1 MRNHFSRVRHQ
12 KGVSIPLA
20 LKLSPAMA
28 ALAGTTIAGSF
39 GLGAALPA
47 HAVLVA
53 NYQFQNTLSSTIASA
68 PDLTPLAP
76 GTYSPATIGGNP
88 VTVYNFGRQG
98 GLSLNSTGLI
108 SDNYTIAILI
118 SLDDISGWRKI
129 FDFKNLTN
137 DDGLYIYNGE
147 LRFWPINNVGPAVN
161 PATFFQTVLTRA
173 SSTNLISIYL
183 GGAPVISFTDSS
195 ASGVIS
201 TDNLLNFSQDDS
213 LFGAVESSSG
223 SVAGIRIF
231 NHVLTATEV
240 ADLDLI
246 GTTGS
251 PPTAVPA
258 PLPLLGFAAAFGW
271 SRNLRRRLRSSSTT
285 V

>member
-1 MRNHFSRVRHQ
+1 
-12 KGVSIPLA
+12 
-20 LKLSPAMA
+20 
-28 ALAGTTIAGSF
+28 
-39 GLGAALPA
+39 
-47 HAVLVA
+47 
-53 NYQFQNTLSSTIASA
+53 
-68 PDLTPLAP
+68 
-76 GTYSPATIGGNP
+76 
-88 VTVYNFGRQG
+88 
-98 GLSLNSTGLI
+98 
-108 SDNYTIAILI
+108 
-118 SLDDISGWRKI
+118 
-129 FDFKNLTN
+129 
-137 DDGLYIYNGE
+137 
-147 LRFWPINNVGPAVN
+147 
-161 PATFFQTVLTRA
+161 
-173 SSTNLISIYL
+173 
-183 GGAPVISFTDSS
+183 VISFTDSS

-231 NHVLTATEV
+231 NHVLTAAEV

>member
-1 MRNHFSRVRHQ
+1 
-12 KGVSIPLA
+12 
-20 LKLSPAMA
+20 MA
-28 ALAGTTIAGSF
+28 ALATTTIAGLC
-39 GLGAALPA
+39 GLGAAVPA
-47 HAVLVA
+47 QAALVA
-53 NYQFQNTLSSTIASA
+53 NYQFQNTLSSTIPTA

-76 GTYSPATIGGNP
+76 GAYAPATIGGNP

-98 GLSLNSTGLI
+98 GLSLNTTGLI
-108 SDNYTIAILI
+108 SDNYTIAILL

-129 FDFKNLTN
+129 FDFKNLTS

-147 LRFWPINNVGPAVN
+147 LRFWPINNLGPTVN

-173 SSTNLISIYL
+173 SSTNLISVYL

>member
-12 KGVSIPLA
+12 KGLSNLVVLN
-20 LKLSPAMA
+20 LSPTMA
-28 ALAGTTIAGSF
+28 ALATTTIAGLC
-39 GLGAALPA
+39 GLGAAVPA
-47 HAVLVA
+47 QAALVA
-53 NYQFQNTLSSTIASA
+53 NYQFQNTLSSTIPTA
-68 PDLTPLAP
+68 PDLIPLAP
-76 GTYSPATIGGNP
+76 GTYAPATIGGNP

-98 GLSLNSTGLI
+98 GLSLNTTGLI
-108 SDNYTIAILI
+108 SDNYTIAILL

-129 FDFKNLTN
+129 FDFKNLTS

-147 LRFWPINNVGPAVN
+147 LRFWPINNVGTAVN
-161 PATFFQTVLTRA
+161 PATFFQAVLTRA
-173 SSTNLISIYL
+173 NSTNLISVYL

-201 TDNLLNFSQDDS
+201 TDNLLNFAQDDS
-213 LFGAVESSSG
+213 FFGSVESSSG

-231 NHVLTATEV
+231 NHVLTAAEV
-240 ADLDLI
+240 AELDLI
-246 GTTGS
+246 GTKGS